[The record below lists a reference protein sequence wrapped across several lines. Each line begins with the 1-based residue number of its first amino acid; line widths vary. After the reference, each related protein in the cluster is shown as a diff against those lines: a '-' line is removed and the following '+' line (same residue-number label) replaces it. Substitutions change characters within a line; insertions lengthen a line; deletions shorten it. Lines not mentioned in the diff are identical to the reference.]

1 MNRSLLCLGWR
12 KFTGVNKLKFRTLRK
27 EIVIHDIFISWPMGV
42 IGNKKKIK
50 LEQED
55 GVTEGEEALKAY
67 IASYYRV
74 LFGPHNESQVSLDET
89 QVDEIP

>member
-1 MNRSLLCLGWR
+1 
-12 KFTGVNKLKFRTLRK
+12 
-27 EIVIHDIFISWPMGV
+27 MGV